1 MTRSPLERA
10 RRLRAHLASPGDL
23 WLLLR
28 ILALATVLPLLLR
41 TLSLPRLLRWL
52 TPSPVRP
59 GAKAPQPQRIARL
72 VQRVLGLNRW
82 VYRPNCLKRSLLL
95 FHFLRRGGQDVR
107 LHIGVRSPG
116 PLHAGAALDGHAWLE
131 LAGAPYLEPQAA
143 AIGSYRVTY
152 RYPERAAAD
161 HSP

>member
-1 MTRSPLERA
+1 MARSPLERA
-10 RRLRAHLASPGDL
+10 GRLRAIFASPGDL

-41 TLSLPRLLRWL
+41 TLSLSRLLRWL
-52 TPSPVRP
+52 TPRP
-59 GAKAPQPQRIARL
+59 GAEPTQPQRVARL

-95 FHFLRRGGQDVR
+95 FHFLGNSGDDVR
-107 LHIGVRSPG
+107 LCLGVRSPG
-116 PLHAGAALDGHAWLE
+116 PLHAGATLDGHAWLE
-131 LAGAPYLEPQAA
+131 VGGAPYLEPQAA

-152 RYPERAAAD
+152 RYPERATAD
-161 HSP
+161 PSP